1 MLFNATHP
9 EELRVAIV
17 DGQKLLDLD
26 IESSVHHQKKGNIYK
41 GKVTRVE
48 PSLEAAFVDYGSE
61 RQGFLPLKEISRAY
75 FQDYSPKTPMAQ
87 LKIQDVIKEGQE
99 LPVQVEKEERG
110 NKGAALTTFIS
121 LAGRYMVLMPNNP
134 KGGGISRRIE
144 GDNRAELRENM
155 NQLNV
160 PTEHA
165 LIARTAGIGKSPEDL
180 QWDVDFLLQL
190 WEAVRKAIDERPAP
204 FLVYQETN
212 LVVRAIRDYL
222 RNDFAEILIDDE
234 EIYER
239 ASRFMEQVMPQ
250 NRTKLKHY
258 RDTVPLFSRFQ
269 IEHQIEA
276 VFSRKVS
283 LPSGGAVIIDH
294 TEAVVTID
302 INSARATKGADIE
315 ETALATN
322 LEAADEIARQLRI
335 RDLGGLIVVDFIDMT
350 SNKNQR
356 LVENRLQEALK
367 VDRARVQTGRISRFG
382 LLEMS
387 RQRLRA
393 SIGEANYIVCPRCD
407 GAGNIRGIASSAL
420 HILRILEEEALK
432 ENTEAIHA
440 HLPIDIATYLLNEK
454 RNEIYSLE
462 TRLGNAVIIIPNTDL
477 ESPHFRIK
485 RLRGEDLTDYQG
497 LPSYRIEREKDDEDQ
512 DEGNYFIKQRAE
524 KAAVGPEHV
533 TATAPP
539 SHRKTEEEQTGTR
552 DGVVARIFKTWFGK
566 TADAGDGEQD
576 AASPSRTRSS
586 RGEGTSSGGTTAT
599 GDSNRGGNGQRRGQ
613 SRGRSQG
620 RSQGQGQ
627 GQRQGQGQQRSRG
640 GRGGRPRS
648 AGQGS
653 GGSGSGSGGGGGTGS
668 SGGGGRSRRGGQPR
682 GGRGRGRSSGGT
694 DSPSTSAQGG
704 QGGQG
709 GQDNKSNGPAPSSS
723 GQSGS
728 KGNRPETAPDARSKS
743 QGSGQES
750 APASQPQAERK
761 SSPDS
766 KSDSTPTP
774 RESTPQQ

>member
-1 MLFNATHP
+1 VKRMLFNATHP

-41 GKVTRVE
+41 GTVTRVE

-75 FQDYSPKTPMAQ
+75 FQNYSPKTPMAQ

-144 GDNRAELRENM
+144 GENRA
-155 NQLNV
+155 QLKEHMSQLEV

-165 LIARTAGIGKSPEDL
+165 LIARTAGIGKSLEDL
-180 QWDVDFLLQL
+180 QWDVNFLLQL
-190 WEAVRKAIDERPAP
+190 WEAINNAIESRPAP

-222 RNDFAEILIDDE
+222 RNDFSEILVDDE
-234 EIYER
+234 EIHER
-239 ASRFMEQVMPQ
+239 ASRFMEQVMPH
-250 NRTKLKHY
+250 NRTKLKLY
-258 RDTVPLFSRFQ
+258 QDSVPLFSRFQ
-269 IEHQIEA
+269 IEHQIES

-283 LPSGGAVIIDH
+283 LPSGGALIIDH

-322 LEAADEIARQLRI
+322 LEAADELARQLRI

-367 VDRARVQTGRISRFG
+367 VDRARIQTGRISRFG
-382 LLEMS
+382 LLELS

-393 SIGEANYIVCPRCD
+393 SIGEANYVVCPRCD
-407 GAGNIRGIASSAL
+407 GNGQIRGVASSAL

-454 RNEIYSLE
+454 RSEVNALE
-462 TRLGNAVIIIPNTDL
+462 SRLGNAVVIIPSKDL
-477 ESPHFRIK
+477 ESPHFRVK
-485 RLRGEDLTDYQG
+485 RLRGEDLAEFQG
-497 LPSYRIEREKDDEDQ
+497 MQSHEIPPRQDDEQ
-512 DEGNYFIKQRAE
+512 DEGSYFTRQRRLE
-524 KAAVGPEHV
+524 PAAVGPEQV
-533 TATAPP
+533 TSSAPP
-539 SHRKTEEEQTGTR
+539 PS
-552 DGVVARIFKTWFGK
+552 ARQQAENQEPVREGLLRRFANALFGK
-566 TADAGDGEQD
+566 SAGGETRPETQ
-576 AASPSRTRSS
+576 ARSS
-586 RGEGTSSGGTTAT
+586 AKRPASTAEADKERSSG
-599 GDSNRGGNGQRRGQ
+599 RGRNNGQSRGQ
-613 SRGRSQG
+613 PRGQARGRSQG
-620 RSQGQGQ
+620 RQGQDRSS
-627 GQRQGQGQQRSRG
+627 GQRSGQSSDQGSGQGQGQQRGRGGRGGAGRSGNTAQGGARRSNASASGGARRGSRG
-640 GRGGRPRS
+640 GRGKPKPPEASQS
-648 AGQGS
+648 AS
-653 GGSGSGSGGGGGTGS
+653 AE
-668 SGGGGRSRRGGQPR
+668 
-682 GGRGRGRSSGGT
+682 
-694 DSPSTSAQGG
+694 SPATS
-704 QGGQG
+704 
-709 GQDNKSNGPAPSSS
+709 D
-723 GQSGS
+723 
-728 KGNRPETAPDARSKS
+728 TAPRD
-743 QGSGQES
+743 
-750 APASQPQAERK
+750 
-761 SSPDS
+761 
-766 KSDSTPTP
+766 P
-774 RESTPQQ
+774 R